1 MLDTV
6 THPNITDSNDPFKS
20 LTPLDFEDIVI
31 KTLFLKPELGSKV
44 FPKLSMSTMVS
55 DENGKIIEG
64 VKRFFSE
71 NARYPSPKEFYDLYI
86 KDENVKK
93 KFQSLGS
100 ISIKEYDEDF
110 LNEKLQE
117 FVRMRLTYSRLM
129 EASAKIK
136 TTGDISTVD
145 NKTLEGFAEAVSF
158 TIESKTGIS
167 IQSDMGSFVEY
178 LNTPNSFI
186 PTFSPTLNHYMS
198 GGYASKALTVWYGES
213 NMGKTTYLCN
223 DSAFAFSQGFDVLYI
238 SLEMDRHEIMK
249 KIVANLLEIPVG
261 TLKNYDDKFFESK
274 IREISGSNLRILEWP
289 SFEVNC
295 LDILNSIRDLQV
307 KENFKPHII
316 FLDYIN
322 CMSSNRATAQ
332 GGGKKHEDLG
342 YITKEIENLSKKL
355 DVPVVTC
362 SQFNRNGYGNTK
374 ASAKDVGESI
384 DIYKYSANG
393 IAILRDPTMV
403 ANGLYELNIIK
414 NRYGPKDI
422 AFLAKGFADIMKFRD
437 ATDGEVQ
444 SFQTTGNT
452 AGDVEDGARSFPR

>member
-1 MLDTV
+1 MLDV
-6 THPNITDSNDPFKS
+6 TIPQVIDSEDPFKS

-31 KTLFLKPELGSKV
+31 KTLFLKPELGNKI
-44 FPKLSMSTMVS
+44 FPRLGRTTMVNE
-55 DENGKIIEG
+55 ENGKIVESA
-64 VKRFFSE
+64 KKFFSDHG
-71 NARYPSPKEFYDLYI
+71 RYPSPKEFYDLYLT
-86 KDENVKK
+86 DENVKN
-93 KFQSLGS
+93 KFKSLGN
-100 ISIKEYDEDF
+100 ISIRNYDDEYLKD
-110 LNEKLQE
+110 KLQE
-117 FVRMRLTYSRLM
+117 FVRMRLTFSRLM

-136 TTGDISTVD
+136 TTGDVTAIDSKVI
-145 NKTLEGFAEAVSF
+145 EGFSDAVSF

-167 IQSDMGSFVEY
+167 AKKDMSAFVDY

-223 DSAFAFSQGFDVLYI
+223 DAAYAFSQGYDVLYI
-238 SLEMDRHEIMK
+238 SLEMDKQEIMK
-249 KIVANLLEIPVG
+249 KVVANLLEIPVG
-261 TLKNYDDKFFESK
+261 VLKNYDVKFFEDK
-274 IREISGSNLRILEWP
+274 IREISTSDLRILEWP
-289 SFEVNC
+289 SFEVNS
-295 LDILNSIRDLQV
+295 LDILNAIRDLQI
-307 KENFKPHII
+307 KEGFRPHII

-322 CMSSNRATAQ
+322 CMSANKASQ

-342 YITKEIENLSKKL
+342 YITKEIENLAKSL

-374 ASAKDVGESI
+374 AGAKDVGESI

-422 AFLAKGFADIMKFRD
+422 AFLAKGYADIMKFRD
-437 ATDGEVQ
+437 ANENEIQNFKSSGD
-444 SFQTTGNT
+444 T
-452 AGDVEDGARSFPR
+452 ASEILDEARNFPR